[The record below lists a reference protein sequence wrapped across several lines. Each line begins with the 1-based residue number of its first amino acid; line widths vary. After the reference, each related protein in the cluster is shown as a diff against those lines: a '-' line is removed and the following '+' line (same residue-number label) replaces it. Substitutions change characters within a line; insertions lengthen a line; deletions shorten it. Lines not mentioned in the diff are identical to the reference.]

1 MSSDTKLFTVDKF
14 LGLNEAADGYT
25 ELKMGEASNMV
36 NFLVTDGYNLTTRNG
51 IQRIDFEEV
60 REPAEIVAAWSG
72 FVGGRELLIVVDYLD
87 GTDRIWIYEKKLSG
101 GYQVVGSQEGQL
113 VITPEAKDTVKIFSF
128 AGTVYIMSAT
138 GTLVWTDGAFTEAE
152 FYVPLVMTGAAPA
165 GGGTTLEGINL
176 LTPLRRIE
184 YSADGTAKEYVLP
197 EEAVNVVG
205 VEIDNIPLAIETLGT
220 FHKDNHT
227 FTFNVAPEKGVGNVE
242 FTYTANEAES
252 EASRLRLA
260 SMKLVEAYNGS
271 TDTRLFMAGDG
282 SNICYYSGVPMNGDL
297 KQLYFPGMNEVAV
310 DMSGSPVTGLQ
321 RHYSKLLVFKPDGAY
336 TITYEPV
343 TLTDGS
349 LIAGF
354 YLRAANREF
363 GNEVMGQ
370 VQTVNNYP
378 RTITKGGV
386 YEWRITSSYYQDE
399 RYAKRVS
406 DRVQKTLDQADMSKV
421 VTCDDDHSK
430 TYYIFLNDEDGT
442 VLVNRYA
449 LGNDGVWCIYRS
461 NLCRN
466 VRYAMMN
473 GGAIVFG
480 TDTELFYFD
489 EFSAKD
495 APEVRGGESQKIKA
509 VWESGYMDFGMDFR
523 RKYASLIYVSMLPE
537 ASSSLTVTASTDK
550 RESYREKVIG
560 SNLFSFTNMDFSRFS
575 FDMNRTPKIRRVRLK
590 VKKFVYYKLI
600 FKVEDP
606 GTQATV
612 LSFDQQVRFS
622 SMAK

>member
-87 GTDRIWIYEKKLSG
+87 GTDRIWIYEKKASG
-101 GYQVVGSQEGQL
+101 GYQSAGQQAGEL
-113 VITPEAKDTVKIFSF
+113 NLTEQNKNTVKIFSF
-128 AGTVYIMSAT
+128 AGTVYIMSA
-138 GTLVWTDGAFTEAE
+138 GNTLVWNEDE
-152 FYVPLVMTGAAPA
+152 FVVADIYVPLVMTGAAPA

-242 FTYTANEAES
+242 FVYTADEAES
-252 EASRLRLA
+252 EKSRLRIA

-321 RHYSKLLVFKPDGAY
+321 RHYSKLLVFKPDGTY

-495 APEVRGGESQKIKA
+495 APEIRGGESQAIKA

>member
-72 FVGGRELLIVVDYLD
+72 FVGGRELLVVVDYLD
-87 GTDRIWIYEKKLSG
+87 ETDRIWVYEKKASG

-197 EEAVNVVG
+197 EEAVNVVA

-242 FTYTANEAES
+242 VTYRANEEETAK
-252 EASRLRLA
+252 SRHTLA

-282 SNICYYSGVPMNGDL
+282 SNICYYSGVPLSGDL
-297 KQLYFPGMNEVAV
+297 KALYFPGMNEVAV

-343 TLTDGS
+343 TMADGS
-349 LIAGF
+349 VIAGF

-363 GNEVMGQ
+363 GNAVMGQ
-370 VQTVNNYP
+370 VQTVSNYP
-378 RTITKGGV
+378 RTITKGGI

-406 DRVQKTLDQADMSKV
+406 DRVQKTLAQADMQKL

-430 TYYIFLNDEDGT
+430 TYYVFLNDGDGT

-449 LGNDGVWCIYRS
+449 LGNDGVWCIYKS

-473 GGAIVFG
+473 GGSIVFG

-495 APEVRGGESQKIKA
+495 APESYGGESQPIRA
-509 VWESGYMDFGMDFR
+509 VWESGYMDFGVDFR

-600 FKVEDP
+600 FKVEEP

>member
-1 MSSDTKLFTVDKF
+1 MGSDTKLFTVDKF

-25 ELKMGEASNMV
+25 ELKMGEASSMV
-36 NFLVTDGYNLTTRNG
+36 NFLVTDGYNLTTRDG
-51 IQRIDFEEV
+51 IQRIDFEAF
-60 REPAEIVAAWSG
+60 REPGEILDMWSG
-72 FVGGRELLIVVDYLD
+72 YVGEKEYLVILDMLD
-87 GTDRIWIYEKKLSG
+87 GTDRIWVYEKEESG
-101 GYQVVGSQEGQL
+101 GYYVVYSSDGAL
-113 VITPEAKDTVKIFSF
+113 VLTQDTKNLVKIFSF
-128 AGTVYIMSAT
+128 AGALYIMSPEE
-138 GTLVWTDGAFTEAE
+138 TLVWNGEDFETAE
-152 FYVPLVMTGAAPA
+152 FYVPLVVTGASPA
-165 GGGTTLEGINL
+165 GGGTELEGINL
-176 LTPLRRIE
+176 LTARRRID
-184 YSADGTAKEYVLP
+184 YSADGEAKDYILP
-197 EEAVNVVG
+197 AEAEAVVSVK
-205 VEIDNIPLAIETLGT
+205 IDNTAHNPDTLGSFNPDT
-220 FHKDNHT
+220 HT
-227 FTFNVAPEKGVGNVE
+227 FTFREAPQKGVGNVE
-242 FTYTANEAES
+242 VTYRANEEETAK
-252 EASRLRLA
+252 SRHTLA

-282 SNICYYSGVPMNGDL
+282 SNICYYSGVPLSGNL
-297 KQLYFPGMNEVAV
+297 KALYFPGMNEVAV

-343 TLTDGS
+343 TMADGS
-349 LIAGF
+349 VIAGF

-363 GNEVMGQ
+363 GNAVMGQ
-370 VQTVNNYP
+370 VQTVSNYP
-378 RTITKGGV
+378 RTITKGGI

-406 DRVQKTLDQADMSKV
+406 DRVQKTLAQADMQKL

-430 TYYIFLNDEDGT
+430 TYYVFLNDGDGT

-449 LGNDGVWCIYRS
+449 LGNDGVWCIYKS

-473 GGAIVFG
+473 GGSIVFG

-489 EFSAKD
+489 EFSTKD
-495 APEVRGGESQKIKA
+495 APESYGGESQPIRA
-509 VWESGYMDFGMDFR
+509 VWESGYMDFGVDFR

-600 FKVEDP
+600 FKVEEP

>member
-36 NFLVTDGYNLTTRNG
+36 NFLVTDGYNLTTRDG

-72 FVGGRELLIVVDYLD
+72 FVGGRELLVVIDYLD
-87 GTDRIWIYEKKLSG
+87 GDRIWIYEKKPTG
-101 GYQVVGSQEGQL
+101 GYQSAGQQAGEL
-113 VITPEAKDTVKIFSF
+113 NLTEQNKNTVKIFSF
-128 AGTVYIMSAT
+128 AGTVYIMSA
-138 GTLVWTDGAFTEAE
+138 GNTLVWNEDEFVEADV
-152 FYVPLVMTGAAPA
+152 YVPLVMTGAAPA

-495 APEVRGGESQKIKA
+495 APEVRGGESQEIKA